1 MELPENVGGND
12 RRARAALAALLTVA
26 AVRAFRSGKRKRALL
41 VAGGALV
48 AGFTAVTKHC
58 PANARLGI
66 DTAEGIADIDIED
79 RSDLVADSDTASI
92 DETATDDTETVTVAV
107 GGDGETATQRGQ
119 LTCAFCGE
127 PIVPGQRRSPNAQG
141 DIVHDSCE

>member
-12 RRARAALAALLTVA
+12 RRARAALAVLLTVA
-26 AVRAFRSGKRKRALL
+26 AVRAFRNGKRKRALA

-48 AGFTAVTKHC
+48 AGFTAVTRHC
-58 PANARLGI
+58 PANERLGI
-66 DTAEGIADIDIED
+66 DTAGGVADIDIED
-79 RSDLVADSDTASI
+79 RSDLVADAGTGTTDEAMSDDA
-92 DETATDDTETVTVAV
+92 EAVTVAV

-119 LTCAFCGE
+119 LTCAFCGD
-127 PIVPGQRRSPNAQG
+127 PIVPGQRRSPNSQG